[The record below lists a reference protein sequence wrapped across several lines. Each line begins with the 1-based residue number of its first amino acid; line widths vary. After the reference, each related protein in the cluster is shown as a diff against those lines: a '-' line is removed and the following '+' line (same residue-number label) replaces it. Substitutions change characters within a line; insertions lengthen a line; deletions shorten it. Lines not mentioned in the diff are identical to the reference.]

1 MAASNDVAAHLSETE
16 LALLSSP
23 VISEFHIVL
32 AWTNTDDGYIRIR
45 ATLLN
50 DDFLEA
56 SEYFVQEGTTVIPI
70 DYRYQWMD
78 QSKKVLR
85 RRWDNTPHYPG
96 LPNFPHHI
104 HVGNETAVVPG
115 HSFTIIELLDLL
127 EDELLK

>member
-1 MAASNDVAAHLSETE
+1 MAVSNDVVTHLNETE

-23 VISEFHIVL
+23 VIREFYTVM

-56 SEYFVQEGTTVIPI
+56 SEYFVQEGTTVIPV

-78 QSKKVLR
+78 QSKKLLR
-85 RRWDNTPHYPG
+85 RRWDNTPHFPE
-96 LPNFPHHI
+96 LPNFPHHV
-104 HVGNETAVVPG
+104 HVGDETAVEPG
-115 HSFTIIELLDLL
+115 YSFTIIELLKLL
-127 EDELLK
+127 EEELLQ